1 MFGQNTLHL
10 VAIKQVNNKI
20 MWYNLR
26 RSPARTENVNT
37 HANRNPDDYLPEEEE
52 EFPGAVTD
60 PLANPPGSHGRKA
73 PNPYEGNEPNDLPGP
88 SLNEQMDDSTP
99 ANDAELGG
107 GEEL

>member
-1 MFGQNTLHL
+1 MFGQNTPHL

-37 HANRNPDDYLPEEEE
+37 HGNRNPDDYLPEEEE

-60 PLANPPGSHGRKA
+60 PLAIHPVAMAEKHPILTKA
-73 PNPYEGNEPNDLPGP
+73 TN
-88 SLNEQMDDSTP
+88 QMICP
-99 ANDAELGG
+99 VL
-107 GEEL
+107 L